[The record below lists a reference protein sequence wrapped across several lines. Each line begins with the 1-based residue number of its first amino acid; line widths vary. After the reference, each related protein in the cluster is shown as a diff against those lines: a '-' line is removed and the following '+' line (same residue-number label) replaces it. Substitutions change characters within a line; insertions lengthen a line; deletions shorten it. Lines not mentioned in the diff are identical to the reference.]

1 MVCNTV
7 QIYSS
12 LVRSVMV
19 TVAVAGW
26 KARLGALLL
35 RDMVNI
41 SFPST
46 SSSSPIADILTV
58 REVSL
63 ESKVSC
69 SGTIMKSS
77 F

>member
-26 KARLGALLL
+26 KARLRALLL

-46 SSSSPIADILTV
+46 SLSLIADILTV

-63 ESKVSC
+63 EEKVSC
-69 SGTIMKSS
+69 SDTNMKSS